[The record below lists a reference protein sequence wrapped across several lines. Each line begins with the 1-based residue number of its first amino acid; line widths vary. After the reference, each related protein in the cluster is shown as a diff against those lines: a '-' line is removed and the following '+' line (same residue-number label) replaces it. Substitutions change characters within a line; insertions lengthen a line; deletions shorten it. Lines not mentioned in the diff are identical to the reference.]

1 MSSLIDIKVI
11 GCGGGGVNAVD
22 GMINAGLSG
31 VEFIA
36 INTDAQALMPSLA
49 DVKVDI
55 GRDRTNGLGAGANPE
70 IGRLSA
76 KDSVNEIN
84 EVVSGADVVFVTA
97 GMGGG
102 TGTGSAPIVANCA
115 KKAGAL
121 TVGVV
126 TTPFAFEGSKRMT
139 NALEGINNFSKEVDT
154 LIVVPNENLIS
165 MLDPEISMEDAFK
178 EADGVLLKAV
188 AAISD
193 LVTTPGQ
200 INIDFADIKRVM
212 KDAGSAFMGI
222 GYADGENRAEI
233 AGNEAITSPILDV
246 DLNGA
251 TGVLISIA
259 SSGQIKLQ
267 EVNKIASLVSDKA
280 HKNADIIFGTLLD
293 QDLEDGILVTV
304 IATGFKKEINE

>member
-1 MSSLIDIKVI
+1 MSNLIDIKVV

-22 GMINAGLSG
+22 SMILQGLSG

-36 INTDAQALMPSLA
+36 INTDIQALMPSLA
-49 DVKVDI
+49 DVKIDI
-55 GRDRTNGLGAGANPE
+55 GRDRTGGLGAGADPN

-76 KDSVNEIN
+76 KDSISEIS
-84 EVVSGADVVFVTA
+84 EVLEQADVVFVTA

-126 TTPFAFEGSKRMT
+126 TTPFGFEGKKRMN
-139 NALEGINNFSKEVDT
+139 NALEGIVNFSKEVDT
-154 LIVVPNENLIS
+154 LIVVPNENLLL
-165 MLDPEISMEDAFK
+165 MLNKNVSMEDAFK
-178 EADGVLLKAV
+178 EADNVLLKAV
-188 AAISD
+188 AGISD
-193 LVTTPGQ
+193 LITTPGQ

-222 GYADGENRAEI
+222 GYAEGRNRAKV
-233 AGNEAITSPILDV
+233 AGNNAITSPILDV

-259 SSGQIKLQ
+259 SSGDIKMS
-267 EVNKIASLVSDKA
+267 EINMIASLVSGKA
-280 HKNADIIFGTLLD
+280 HEDADIIFGTVLD
-293 QDLEDGILVTV
+293 PDLGDGILVTV
-304 IATGFKKEINE
+304 IATGFVNE

>member
-1 MSSLIDIKVI
+1 MSNLVDIRVI
-11 GCGGGGVNAVD
+11 GCGGGGVNALD
-22 GMINAGLSG
+22 GMIRSGLSG

-36 INTDAQALMPSLA
+36 INTDVQALMPSLA
-49 DVKVDI
+49 DVKIDI
-55 GRDRTNGLGAGANPE
+55 GRDRTNGLGAGADPN

-76 KDSVNEIN
+76 KDSVSDIN
-84 EVVSGADVVFVTA
+84 EVVFGADVVFVTA

-126 TTPFAFEGSKRMT
+126 TTPFAFEGKKRMI
-139 NALEGINNFSKEVDT
+139 NALEGIDNFSREVDT
-154 LIVVPNENLIS
+154 LIVVPNNNLIS
-165 MLDPEISMEDAFK
+165 MLDPDISMEDAFK
-178 EADGVLLKAV
+178 ESDNILLKAI
-188 AAISD
+188 AAVSD

-222 GYADGENRAEI
+222 GYASGDSRAEI
-233 AGNEAITSPILDV
+233 AGNEAITSPILDI

-259 SSGQIKLQ
+259 SSGDVKMS
-267 EVNKIASLVSDKA
+267 EVNMIASLVSEKA
-280 HKNADIIFGTLLD
+280 HEDADIIFGTTID
-293 QDLEDGILVTV
+293 ESLEDGILVTV
-304 IATGFKKEINE
+304 VATGFNK

>member
-1 MSSLIDIKVI
+1 MSNLVDIRVI
-11 GCGGGGVNAVD
+11 GCGGGGVNAID
-22 GMINAGLSG
+22 GMIRAGLSG

-36 INTDAQALMPSLA
+36 INTDVQALMPSLA

-55 GRDRTNGLGAGANPE
+55 GRDRTNGLGAGADPN

-76 KDSVNEIN
+76 KDSIHEIS
-84 EVVSGADVVFVTA
+84 EVVSGADVVFITA

-102 TGTGSAPIVANCA
+102 TGTGSAPIVAGAA

-126 TTPFAFEGSKRMT
+126 TTPFGFEGKKRMI
-139 NALEGINNFSKEVDT
+139 NALEGIDNFSKEVDT
-154 LIVVPNENLIS
+154 LIVVPNQNLIS
-165 MLDPEISMEDAFK
+165 MLDPNISMEDAFK
-178 EADGVLLKAV
+178 ESDNILLKAI

-222 GYADGENRAEI
+222 GYASGDNRAEI
-233 AGNEAITSPILDV
+233 AGNEAITSPILDI

-259 SSGQIKLQ
+259 SSGNIKMS
-267 EVNKIASLVSDKA
+267 EVNMIASLVSEKA
-280 HKNADIIFGTLLD
+280 HEDADIIFGTVLD
-293 QDLEDGILVTV
+293 LDLEDGILVTV
-304 IATGFKKEINE
+304 IATGFINE

>member
-1 MSSLIDIKVI
+1 MSNLIDIKVI
-11 GCGGGGVNAVD
+11 GSGGGGVNAVD
-22 GMINAGLSG
+22 GMIKAGLSG

-36 INTDAQALMPSLA
+36 INTDVQALMPSLA
-49 DVKVDI
+49 DVKIDI
-55 GRDRTNGLGAGANPE
+55 GRDRTKGLGAGANPE

-76 KDSVNEIN
+76 KDSISEIG

-126 TTPFAFEGSKRMT
+126 TTPFAFEGKKRMI

-154 LIVVPNENLIS
+154 LIVVPNQNLIS
-165 MLDPEISMEDAFK
+165 MLDPDISMEDAFK
-178 EADGVLLKAV
+178 ESDNILLKAI

-222 GYADGENRAEI
+222 GYASGENRAEI
-233 AGNEAITSPILDV
+233 AGNEAITSPILDI

-259 SSGQIKLQ
+259 SSGDVKMS
-267 EVNKIASLVSDKA
+267 EVNMIASLVSEKA
-280 HKNADIIFGTLLD
+280 HEDADIIFGTTID
-293 QDLEDGILVTV
+293 ESLEDGILVTV
-304 IATGFKKEINE
+304 VATGFVNE

>member
-1 MSSLIDIKVI
+1 VNNLIDIKVI
-11 GCGGGGVNAVD
+11 GCGGGGVNAVNS
-22 GMINAGLSG
+22 MIREGLSG

-36 INTDAQALMPSLA
+36 INTDAQALLPSLA

-55 GRDRTNGLGAGANPE
+55 GKERTRGLGAGADPNV
-70 IGRLSA
+70 GRLAA
-76 KDSVNEIN
+76 KDSVNVIN
-84 EVVSGADVVFVTA
+84 EVVAGADVVFVTA

-126 TTPFAFEGSKRMT
+126 TTPFDFEGKKRMN
-139 NALEGINNFSKEVDT
+139 NALEGIDNFSKEVDT
-154 LIVVPNENLIS
+154 LIVIPNNNLIS
-165 MLDPEISMEDAFK
+165 MLGDDISMDDAFK
-178 EADGVLLKAV
+178 EADNILLKAV

-193 LVTTPGQ
+193 LVTTPGT

-222 GYADGENRAEI
+222 GYATGENRAEE
-233 AGNEAITSPILDV
+233 AGNEAISSPILDI

-259 SSGQIKLQ
+259 ASNNIKMS
-267 EVNKIASLVSDKA
+267 EVNSIASLVADKA
-280 HKNADIIFGTLLD
+280 HEDADIIFGTTVD
-293 QDLEDGILVTV
+293 ESLEDGILVTV
-304 IATGFKKEINE
+304 VATGFNKDNNE

>member
-1 MSSLIDIKVI
+1 VSSLIDIKVI
-11 GCGGGGVNAVD
+11 GCGGGGTNAVD
-22 GMINAGLSG
+22 SMILSGLSG

-36 INTDAQALMPSLA
+36 VNTDVQALMPSLA
-49 DVKVDI
+49 DVKIDI
-55 GRDRTNGLGAGANPE
+55 GRDRTGGLGAGADPN

-76 KDSVNEIN
+76 KDSINEIS

-102 TGTGSAPIVANCA
+102 TGTGSAPIVAGCA

-126 TTPFAFEGSKRMT
+126 TTPFAFEGKKRMI
-139 NALEGINNFSKEVDT
+139 NALEGINNFSREVDT
-154 LIVVPNENLIS
+154 LIVVPNNNLIS
-165 MLDPEISMEDAFK
+165 MLDPDISMEDAFK
-178 EADGVLLKAV
+178 ESDSILLKAV

-212 KDAGSAFMGI
+212 KNAGAAFMGI
-222 GYADGENRAEI
+222 GYADGENRAEL
-233 AGNEAITSPILDV
+233 AGNKAITSPILDI

-259 SSGQIKLQ
+259 SSGDIKMS
-267 EVNKIASLVSDKA
+267 EVNMIASLVSEKA
-280 HKNADIIFGTLLD
+280 HEDADIIFGTVLD
-293 QDLEDGILVTV
+293 PDLENGILVTV
-304 IATGFKKEINE
+304 IATGFINE

>member
-1 MSSLIDIKVI
+1 MNSMIDIKVI
-11 GCGGGGVNAVD
+11 GCGGGGINAVD
-22 GMINAGLSG
+22 SMILQGLSG

-36 INTDAQALMPSLA
+36 INTDVQALMPSLA
-49 DVKVDI
+49 DVKIDI
-55 GRDRTNGLGAGANPE
+55 GRDRTRGLGAGADPN

-76 KDSVNEIN
+76 KDSISEIS

-102 TGTGSAPIVANCA
+102 TGTGSAPIVAGCA

-126 TTPFAFEGSKRMT
+126 TTPFAFEGKKRMI
-139 NALEGINNFSKEVDT
+139 NALEGINNFSREVDT
-154 LIVVPNENLIS
+154 LIVVPNNNLIS
-165 MLDPEISMEDAFK
+165 MLDPDISMEDAFK
-178 EADGVLLKAV
+178 ESDSILLKAV

-212 KDAGSAFMGI
+212 KNAGAAFMGI
-222 GYADGENRAEI
+222 GYADGENRAEL
-233 AGNEAITSPILDV
+233 AGNKAITSPILDI

-259 SSGQIKLQ
+259 SSGDIKMS
-267 EVNKIASLVSDKA
+267 EVNMIASLVSEKA
-280 HKNADIIFGTLLD
+280 HEDADIIFGTVLD
-293 QDLEDGILVTV
+293 PDLENGILVTV
-304 IATGFKKEINE
+304 IATGFINE

>member
-36 INTDAQALMPSLA
+36 VNTDAQALLPSLA

>member
-1 MSSLIDIKVI
+1 MSSSIDIKVI
-11 GCGGGGVNAVD
+11 GCGGGGTNAID
-22 GMINAGLSG
+22 SMILQGLSG

-36 INTDAQALMPSLA
+36 VNTDIQALMPSLA
-49 DVKVDI
+49 DVKIDI
-55 GRDRTNGLGAGANPE
+55 GRDRTNGLGAGADPN

-76 KDSVNEIN
+76 KDSISEIS

-102 TGTGSAPIVANCA
+102 TGTGSAPIVAGCA

-126 TTPFAFEGSKRMT
+126 TTPFGFEGKKRMN
-139 NALEGINNFSKEVDT
+139 NALEGINSFSKEVDT
-154 LIVVPNENLIS
+154 LIVIPNENLIS
-165 MLDPEISMEDAFK
+165 MLDPEISMQDAFK
-178 EADGVLLKAV
+178 EADNVLLKAI
-188 AAISD
+188 AGISD
-193 LVTTPGQ
+193 LITTPGQ

-222 GYADGENRAEI
+222 GYADGEDRAEV
-233 AGNEAITSPILDV
+233 AGNQAITSPILNV

-259 SSGQIKLQ
+259 SSGDIKMSEINL
-267 EVNKIASLVSDKA
+267 IASLVSEKA
-280 HKNADIIFGTLLD
+280 HEDADIIFGTVLD
-293 QDLEDGILVTV
+293 EDLEDGILVTV
-304 IATGFKKEINE
+304 IATGFGNE

>member
-1 MSSLIDIKVI
+1 MSNLVDIKVI

-55 GRDRTNGLGAGANPE
+55 GRDRTKGLGAGANPE

-76 KDSVNEIN
+76 KDSVVEIN

-139 NALEGINNFSKEVDT
+139 NALEGINSFSKEVDT

-280 HKNADIIFGTLLD
+280 HKDADIIFGTVLD

-304 IATGFKKEINE
+304 IATGFNNG

>member
-1 MSSLIDIKVI
+1 MSNLVDIRVI
-11 GCGGGGVNAVD
+11 GCGGGGTNAVD
-22 GMINAGLSG
+22 SMILQGLSG

-36 INTDAQALMPSLA
+36 INTDVQALMPSLA
-49 DVKVDI
+49 DVKIDI
-55 GRDRTNGLGAGANPE
+55 GRDRTGGLGAGADPN

-76 KDSVNEIN
+76 KDSISEIS
-84 EVVSGADVVFVTA
+84 EVLEQADVVFVTA

-126 TTPFAFEGSKRMT
+126 TTPFGFEGKKRMN
-139 NALEGINNFSKEVDT
+139 NALEGIVNFSKEVDT
-154 LIVVPNENLIS
+154 LIVVPNENLLL
-165 MLDPEISMEDAFK
+165 MLNKNVSMEDAFK
-178 EADGVLLKAV
+178 EADNVLLKAV
-188 AAISD
+188 AGISD
-193 LVTTPGQ
+193 LITTPGQ

-222 GYADGENRAEI
+222 GYAEGRNRAKV
-233 AGNEAITSPILDV
+233 AGNNAITSPILDV

-259 SSGQIKLQ
+259 SSGDIKMS
-267 EVNKIASLVSDKA
+267 EINMIASLVSGKA
-280 HKNADIIFGTLLD
+280 HEDADIIFGTVLD
-293 QDLEDGILVTV
+293 PDLGDGILVTV
-304 IATGFKKEINE
+304 IATGFVNE

>member
-1 MSSLIDIKVI
+1 MSNLVDIKVV
-11 GCGGGGVNAVD
+11 GCGGGG
-22 GMINAGLSG
+22 INAIDSMITQGLSG

-36 INTDAQALMPSLA
+36 INTDVQALMPSLA
-49 DVKVDI
+49 DVKIDI
-55 GRDRTNGLGAGANPE
+55 GKDRTRGLGAGADPN

-76 KDSVNEIN
+76 KDSISEIS

-102 TGTGSAPIVANCA
+102 TGTGSAPIVAGCA

-126 TTPFAFEGSKRMT
+126 TTPFGFEGKKRMN
-139 NALEGINNFSKEVDT
+139 NALEGINSFSKEVDT
-154 LIVVPNENLIS
+154 LIVIPNENLIS
-165 MLDPEISMEDAFK
+165 MLDPEISMQDAFK
-178 EADGVLLKAV
+178 EADNVLLKAV
-188 AAISD
+188 AGISD
-193 LVTTPGQ
+193 LITTPGQ

-222 GYADGENRAEI
+222 GYASGEDRAEV
-233 AGNEAITSPILDV
+233 AGNKAITSPILDI

-259 SSGQIKLQ
+259 SSGDVKMS
-267 EVNKIASLVSDKA
+267 EVNMIASLVSEKA
-280 HKNADIIFGTLLD
+280 HEDADIIFGTTID
-293 QDLEDGILVTV
+293 ESLEDGILVTV
-304 IATGFKKEINE
+304 VATGFNK

>member
-1 MSSLIDIKVI
+1 MSNLVDIRVI
-11 GCGGGGVNAVD
+11 GCGGGGVNAID
-22 GMINAGLSG
+22 GMIKSGLSG

-36 INTDAQALMPSLA
+36 INTDVQALMPSLA

-55 GRDRTNGLGAGANPE
+55 GRDRTNGLGAGADPN

-76 KDSVNEIN
+76 KDSIHEIS

-102 TGTGSAPIVANCA
+102 TGTGSAPIVAGAA

-121 TVGVV
+121 TVGIV
-126 TTPFAFEGSKRMT
+126 TTPFGFEGKKRMI
-139 NALEGINNFSKEVDT
+139 NALEGINSFSKEVDT
-154 LIVVPNENLIS
+154 LIVVPNQNLIS
-165 MLDPEISMEDAFK
+165 MLDSDISMEDAFK
-178 EADGVLLKAV
+178 ESDNILLKAI
-188 AAISD
+188 AAVSD

-222 GYADGENRAEI
+222 GYASGDNRAAI

-259 SSGQIKLQ
+259 SSGDVKMS
-267 EVNKIASLVSDKA
+267 EVSMIASLVSEKA
-280 HKNADIIFGTLLD
+280 HEDADIIFGTVLD
-293 QDLEDGILVTV
+293 SDLEDGILVTV
-304 IATGFKKEINE
+304 IATGFVNE

>member
-1 MSSLIDIKVI
+1 MSNLIDIRVV
-11 GCGGGGVNAVD
+11 GCGGGGTNAID
-22 GMINAGLSG
+22 SMITQGLSG

-36 INTDAQALMPSLA
+36 INTDIQALMPSLA

-55 GRDRTNGLGAGANPE
+55 GKDRTRGLGAGADPN

-76 KDSVNEIN
+76 KDSISEIT

-102 TGTGSAPIVANCA
+102 TGTGSAPIVAGCA

-126 TTPFAFEGSKRMT
+126 TTPFAFEGKKRMN
-139 NALEGINNFSKEVDT
+139 NALEGINSFSKEVDT
-154 LIVVPNENLIS
+154 LIVIPNENLIS
-165 MLDPEISMEDAFK
+165 MLNPDISMGDAFK
-178 EADGVLLKAV
+178 EADNILLKAV
-188 AAISD
+188 AGISD
-193 LVTTPGQ
+193 LITTPGQ

-222 GYADGENRAEI
+222 GYASGEDRAEI
-233 AGNEAITSPILDV
+233 AGNQAITSPILNV

-259 SSGQIKLQ
+259 SSGEVKMQ
-267 EVNKIASLVSDKA
+267 EINNIASLVTDKA
-280 HKNADIIFGTLLD
+280 HEDADIIFGTVLD

-304 IATGFKKEINE
+304 IATGFKKEVDE

>member
-1 MSSLIDIKVI
+1 MIDIKVI
-11 GCGGGGVNAVD
+11 GCGGGGTNAVD
-22 GMINAGLSG
+22 SMILQGLSG

-36 INTDAQALMPSLA
+36 INTDVQALMPSLA
-49 DVKVDI
+49 DVKIDI
-55 GRDRTNGLGAGANPE
+55 GRDRTSGLGAGANPN

-76 KDSVNEIN
+76 KDSISEIS

-102 TGTGSAPIVANCA
+102 TGTGSAPIVAGCA

-126 TTPFAFEGSKRMT
+126 TTPFAFEGKKRMI
-139 NALEGINNFSKEVDT
+139 NALEGIDNFSKEVDT
-154 LIVVPNENLIS
+154 LIVVPNNNLIS
-165 MLDPEISMEDAFK
+165 MLDPDISMEDAFK
-178 EADGVLLKAV
+178 ESDSILLKAI

-212 KDAGSAFMGI
+212 KNAGSAFMGI
-222 GYADGENRAEI
+222 GYGSGDNRAEI
-233 AGNEAITSPILDV
+233 SGNQAITSPILDV

-251 TGVLISIA
+251 RGVLISIA
-259 SSGQIKLQ
+259 SSGDIKMS
-267 EVNKIASLVSDKA
+267 EVNMIASLVSEKA
-280 HKNADIIFGTLLD
+280 HEDADIIFGTTID
-293 QDLEDGILVTV
+293 ESLEDGILVTV
-304 IATGFKKEINE
+304 VATGFNK

>member
-1 MSSLIDIKVI
+1 MSNLVDIRVI
-11 GCGGGGVNAVD
+11 GCGGGGVNALD
-22 GMINAGLSG
+22 GMIRAGLSG

-36 INTDAQALMPSLA
+36 INTDVQALMPSLA
-49 DVKVDI
+49 DVKIDI
-55 GRDRTNGLGAGANPE
+55 GRDRTNGLGAGADPN

-76 KDSVNEIN
+76 KDSVSDIN
-84 EVVSGADVVFVTA
+84 EVVFGADVVFVTA

-126 TTPFAFEGSKRMT
+126 TTPFAFEGKKRMI
-139 NALEGINNFSKEVDT
+139 NALEGINNFSREVDT
-154 LIVVPNENLIS
+154 LIVVPNQNLIS
-165 MLDPEISMEDAFK
+165 MLDPDISMEDAFK
-178 EADGVLLKAV
+178 ESDNILLKAI

-212 KDAGSAFMGI
+212 KNAGAAFMGI
-222 GYADGENRAEI
+222 GYADGENRAEL
-233 AGNEAITSPILDV
+233 AGNKAITSPILDI

-259 SSGQIKLQ
+259 GSSNIKLS
-267 EVNKIASLVSDKA
+267 EVNHIASLVSDKA
-280 HKNADIIFGTLLD
+280 HEDANIIFGTTLD
-293 QDLEDGILVTV
+293 ESLGDGILVTV
-304 IATGFKKEINE
+304 VATGFINE

>member
-1 MSSLIDIKVI
+1 MSNLIDIKVI
-11 GCGGGGVNAVD
+11 GSGGGGVNAVD
-22 GMINAGLSG
+22 GMIKAGLSG

-36 INTDAQALMPSLA
+36 INTDVQALMPSLA
-49 DVKVDI
+49 DVKIDI
-55 GRDRTNGLGAGANPE
+55 GRDRTKGLGAGANPE

-76 KDSVNEIN
+76 KDSISEIG

-126 TTPFAFEGSKRMT
+126 TTPFAFEGKKRMI
-139 NALEGINNFSKEVDT
+139 NALEGIDNFSREVDT
-154 LIVVPNENLIS
+154 LIVVPNNNLIS
-165 MLDPEISMEDAFK
+165 MLDPDISMEDAFK
-178 EADGVLLKAV
+178 ESDNILLKAI
-188 AAISD
+188 AAVSD

-222 GYADGENRAEI
+222 GYASGDSRAEI
-233 AGNEAITSPILDV
+233 AGNEAITSPILDI

-259 SSGQIKLQ
+259 SSGDIKMS
-267 EVNKIASLVSDKA
+267 EVNMIASLVSEKA
-280 HKNADIIFGTLLD
+280 HEDADIIFGTTID
-293 QDLEDGILVTV
+293 ESLEDGILVTV
-304 IATGFKKEINE
+304 VATGFNK

>member
-1 MSSLIDIKVI
+1 MSKLIDIKVI

-22 GMINAGLSG
+22 GMVRSGLSG

-36 INTDAQALMPSLA
+36 INTDQQALLPSLA

-55 GRDRTNGLGAGANPE
+55 GRDRTQGLGAGANPE
-70 IGRLSA
+70 VGRLSA
-76 KDSVNEIN
+76 KDSVSEIN
-84 EVVSGADVVFVTA
+84 EVVSGADVIFVTA

-126 TTPFAFEGSKRMT
+126 TTPFAFEGKKRMI

-165 MLDPEISMEDAFK
+165 MLDPDISMEDAFK
-178 EADGVLLKAV
+178 EADNILLKAV

-222 GYADGENRAEI
+222 GYASGEDRAEV
-233 AGNEAITSPILDV
+233 AGNEAITSPILDI

-259 SSGQIKLQ
+259 SSGDIKMS
-267 EVNKIASLVSDKA
+267 EVNMIASLVSEKA
-280 HKNADIIFGTLLD
+280 HEDADIIFGTTID
-293 QDLEDGILVTV
+293 DNLEDGILVTV
-304 IATGFKKEINE
+304 VATGFNKNV

>member
-1 MSSLIDIKVI
+1 MNSMIDIKVI
-11 GCGGGGVNAVD
+11 GCGGGGTNAVD
-22 GMINAGLSG
+22 SMILQGLSG

-36 INTDAQALMPSLA
+36 INTDVQALMPSLA
-49 DVKVDI
+49 DVKIDI
-55 GRDRTNGLGAGANPE
+55 GRDRTSGLGAGANPN

-76 KDSVNEIN
+76 KDSISEIS

-102 TGTGSAPIVANCA
+102 TGTGSAPIVAGCA

-126 TTPFAFEGSKRMT
+126 TTPFAFEGKKRMI
-139 NALEGINNFSKEVDT
+139 NALEGIDNFSKEVDT
-154 LIVVPNENLIS
+154 LIVVPNNNLIS
-165 MLDPEISMEDAFK
+165 MLDPDISMEDAFK
-178 EADGVLLKAV
+178 ESDSILLKAI

-212 KDAGSAFMGI
+212 KNAGSAFMGI
-222 GYADGENRAEI
+222 GYGSGDNRAEI
-233 AGNEAITSPILDV
+233 SGNQAITSPILDV

-251 TGVLISIA
+251 RGVLISIA
-259 SSGQIKLQ
+259 SSGDIKMS
-267 EVNKIASLVSDKA
+267 EVNMIASLVSEKA
-280 HKNADIIFGTLLD
+280 HEDADIIFGTTID
-293 QDLEDGILVTV
+293 ESLEDGILVTV
-304 IATGFKKEINE
+304 VATGFNK

>member
-1 MSSLIDIKVI
+1 MSSLIDIKVV
-11 GCGGGGVNAVD
+11 GCGGGGINAVD
-22 GMINAGLSG
+22 SMILSGLSG

-36 INTDAQALMPSLA
+36 VNTDVQALMPSLA
-49 DVKVDI
+49 DVKIDI
-55 GRDRTNGLGAGANPE
+55 GRDRTGGLGAGADPN

-76 KDSVNEIN
+76 KDSINEIS
-84 EVVSGADVVFVTA
+84 EVVTGADVVFVTA

-126 TTPFAFEGSKRMT
+126 TTPFGFEGKKRMN

-154 LIVVPNENLIS
+154 LIVIPNENLIS
-165 MLDPEISMEDAFK
+165 MLDPDISMEEAFK
-178 EADGVLLKAV
+178 EADNVLLKAV
-188 AAISD
+188 AGVSD
-193 LVTTPGQ
+193 LITTPGQ

-212 KDAGSAFMGI
+212 KNAGAAFMGI
-222 GYADGENRAEI
+222 GYADGEDRAEI

-246 DLNGA
+246 NLNGA

-259 SSGQIKLQ
+259 SSGQIKMQ
-267 EVNKIASLVSDKA
+267 EVNKIASLVSEKA
-280 HKNADIIFGTLLD
+280 HEDADIIFGTVLD
-293 QDLEDGILVTV
+293 EDLEDGILVTV
-304 IATGFKKEINE
+304 IATGFINE

>member
-1 MSSLIDIKVI
+1 MSNLVDIRVI
-11 GCGGGGVNAVD
+11 GCGGGGVNALD
-22 GMINAGLSG
+22 GMIRAGLSG

-36 INTDAQALMPSLA
+36 INTDVQALMPSLA
-49 DVKVDI
+49 DVKIDI
-55 GRDRTNGLGAGANPE
+55 GRDRTNGLGAGADPN

-76 KDSVNEIN
+76 KDSVSDIN
-84 EVVSGADVVFVTA
+84 EVVFGADVVFVTA

-126 TTPFAFEGSKRMT
+126 TTPFAFEGKKRMI
-139 NALEGINNFSKEVDT
+139 NALEGIDNFSREVDT
-154 LIVVPNENLIS
+154 LIVVPNNNLIS
-165 MLDPEISMEDAFK
+165 MLDPDISMEDAFK
-178 EADGVLLKAV
+178 ESDNILLKAI
-188 AAISD
+188 AAVSD

-222 GYADGENRAEI
+222 GYASGDSRAEI
-233 AGNEAITSPILDV
+233 AGNEAITSPILDI

-259 SSGQIKLQ
+259 SSGDIKMS
-267 EVNKIASLVSDKA
+267 EVNMIASLVSEKA
-280 HKNADIIFGTLLD
+280 HEDADIIFGTTID
-293 QDLEDGILVTV
+293 ESLEDGILVTV
-304 IATGFKKEINE
+304 VATGFNK